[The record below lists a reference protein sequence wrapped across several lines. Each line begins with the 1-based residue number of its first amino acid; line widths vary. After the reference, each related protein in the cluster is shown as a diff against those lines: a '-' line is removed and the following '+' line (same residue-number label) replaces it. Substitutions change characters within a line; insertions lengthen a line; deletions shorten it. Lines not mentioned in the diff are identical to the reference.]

1 MKKQKRKSGLRAKL
15 IWIVIPIVLCIV
27 FVFFA
32 LARDVVLKVS
42 QDKLLSQ
49 AQAYSGKIS
58 AWTQQIFGELEI
70 YKNTI
75 EEGGFANDAEILAY
89 METSVDKNKAYP
101 IGLYMGDDNGV
112 YLDGSGWVPDADWV
126 LVERDWYVDGKD
138 NGELAFGEPY
148 YDSMTGDV
156 CVSATVRVDYPKAV
170 RVLATDVYLDYVSGL
185 VTEIAE
191 QSGVGV
197 FLVTGGSNIIIA
209 HPDAE
214 MVAKTL
220 GNEGEDSLYT
230 QIGNAVKAGTQEIIP
245 VQGDSGK
252 YYVAL
257 NQVEHTDWYLVT
269 YITEREML
277 SDLHWMEMY
286 MFIAAV
292 IAAVIL
298 IFAILRVTGRVVKPV
313 QAVTDVIGKIAEG
326 DFTQE
331 LKVSGKGKDEIAV
344 MSNNMQMFITRMRS
358 TIQEISSTAEWLNQQ
373 SGENERVSES
383 LLSSSQ
389 SQAEAME
396 LLNKLAD
403 ELQAA
408 ADEAANQMDFLAELI
423 KQTHEDGNVAKELM
437 QESVEM
443 SQSGKEAM
451 EDINAGIESINLSI
465 DTLAKQ
471 VTKVDEAMAQIG
483 EMVDIIRDIAD
494 ETNLLSL
501 NASIEAARAGDAG
514 RGFAVVAEQIG
525 KLATTSSTAVDDIAK
540 LTVDIRNT
548 VGNAVAHMQTSVT
561 EVDRSAGIVSKARE
575 TFVELYG
582 KVEKTS
588 RRVEDMIALVEK
600 VDDVAGQMEQITQ
613 GQRAAVEQI
622 VDSAKDMNESTEN
635 VVHNSGV
642 VADSAAELK
651 KESMELM
658 EEMSRFTV

>member
-15 IWIVIPIVLCIV
+15 IWIVIPIVLILV

-49 AQAYSGKIS
+49 AQAYSGRIS
-58 AWTQQIFGELEI
+58 AWTRQIFGELEI

-75 EEGGFANDAEILAY
+75 EEGGFANDAEILKY
-89 METSVDKNKAYP
+89 METSVDKNEAYP
-101 IGLYMGDDNGV
+101 VGLYMGDDSGA
-112 YLDGSGWVPDADWV
+112 YLDGSGWVPDGDWV
-126 LVERDWYVDGKD
+126 LVEREWYVDGKD
-138 NGELAFGEPY
+138 NTELAFGEPY

-156 CVSATVRVDYPKAV
+156 CVSATVRMDYPEAV

-185 VTEIAE
+185 VTEISE
-191 QSGVGV
+191 QTGVGV
-197 FLVTGGSNIIIA
+197 FLVTGNSSTIIA
-209 HPDAE
+209 HPNTE
-214 MVAKTL
+214 LIAKTL
-220 GNEGEDSLYT
+220 DANGYDSLYA
-230 QIGNAVKAGTQEIIP
+230 QVGEAMKSGVQEVVPI
-245 VQGDSGK
+245 QGDSGK

-292 IAAVIL
+292 IAAAIL

-383 LLSSSQ
+383 LLSSSR
-389 SQAEAME
+389 SQAETME
-396 LLNKLAD
+396 LLNKLAE

-408 ADEAANQMDFLAELI
+408 ADEAANEMDSLTELI
-423 KQTHEDGNVAKELM
+423 KQTHEDGNVAKDLM

-443 SQSGKEAM
+443 SQSGKDAM
-451 EDINAGIESINLSI
+451 EDINIGMESINLSI
-465 DTLAKQ
+465 DTLSKQ
-471 VTKVDEAMAQIG
+471 VAKVDEAMTQIG
-483 EMVDIIRDIAD
+483 EMVDIIKDIAD

-525 KLATTSSTAVDDIAK
+525 KLATNSSAAVNDIAK
-540 LTVDIRNT
+540 LTVDIRST
-548 VGNAVAHMQTSVT
+548 VNEAVSHMQTSVT
-561 EVDRSAGIVSKARE
+561 EVDKSAVIVSKARE

-582 KVEKTS
+582 KVEETS

-613 GQRAAVEQI
+613 NQRVAVEQI

-635 VVHNSGV
+635 VAYDSGI
-642 VADSAAELK
+642 VAESAAELK
-651 KESMELM
+651 KESMELI

>member
-1 MKKQKRKSGLRAKL
+1 MNKQRRKSGLRAKL
-15 IWIVIPIVLCIV
+15 IWIVIPIVLMIV

-32 LARDVVLKVS
+32 LARNVVLNVS

-89 METSVDKNKAYP
+89 METSVDKNEAYP
-101 IGLYMGDDNGV
+101 VGLYMGDDSGV
-112 YLDGSGWVPDADWV
+112 YLDGSGWIPDADWV
-126 LVERDWYVDGKD
+126 LLERDWYVDGK
-138 NGELAFGEPY
+138 NNAKFAFGEPY

-185 VTEIAE
+185 VTEISE

-197 FLVTGGSNIIIA
+197 FLVTGGSNTIIA

-220 GNEGEDSLYT
+220 GTDGENSLYT

-245 VQGDSGK
+245 IQGDSGK
-252 YYVAL
+252 YYAAL

-292 IAAVIL
+292 IAAAIL

-313 QAVTDVIGKIAEG
+313 QAVTDVIGRIAEG
-326 DFTQE
+326 DFTQD
-331 LKVSGKGKDEIAV
+331 LKVSGKGKDEVAV
-344 MSNNMQMFITRMRS
+344 MTSNMQMFIARMRD
-358 TIQEISSTAEWLNQQ
+358 TILEISNTAEWLNKQ
-373 SGENERVSES
+373 SEENERVSDS
-383 LLSSSQ
+383 LLSSSH
-389 SQAEAME
+389 SQARAME

-403 ELQAA
+403 DLQTA
-408 ADEAANQMDFLAELI
+408 ADEAAAQMDSLAELI
-423 KQTHEDGNVAKELM
+423 KQTHEDGNVAKSLM
-437 QESVEM
+437 QESVGM
-443 SQSGKEAM
+443 SQNGKDAM
-451 EDINAGIESINLSI
+451 EDINAGMESINSSI
-465 DTLAKQ
+465 DILAKQ
-471 VTKVDEAMAQIG
+471 VAKVDEAMTQIG
-483 EMVDIIRDIAD
+483 EMVDIIRDISE

-525 KLATTSSTAVDDIAK
+525 KLAANSSTAADDIAK

-548 VGNAVAHMQTSVT
+548 VGSAVAHMETSVT
-561 EVDRSAGIVSKARE
+561 EVDKSTVIVSKAHE

-582 KVEKTS
+582 KVEETS
-588 RRVEDMIALVEK
+588 HRVEQMIHLVEK
-600 VDDVAGQMEQITQ
+600 VDDVAGQMEQITRK
-613 GQRAAVEQI
+613 QRTAVEQI
-622 VDSAKDMNESTEN
+622 VCSAKDVNDSTEN
-635 VVHNSGV
+635 VAHNSGI

-651 KESMELM
+651 KESMELI